1 MGEFKYTRLSDIVD
15 SCLGKARQLSQLSV
29 QQQSTS
35 QVGPLISMCKL
46 DFLYNFIRIHQTL
59 LSDKVYSISQIT
71 QLIELWLWRI
81 FFYFWFFNAVS
92 YMFLRNVLLYNMLSH
107 VCMSIVIHFWEWLG
121 PNHSIILHTFPSE

>member
-46 DFLYNFIRIHQTL
+46 EILYNVIRIHQTI
-59 LSDKVYSISQIT
+59 LSNKVYSSSQIA
-71 QLIELWLWRI
+71 QLIELWLSKI
-81 FFYFWFFNAVS
+81 FFDFYFFNAIS

-107 VCMSIVIHFWEWLG
+107 VCMSIVIHFREWLG
-121 PNHSIILHTFPSE
+121 PNHSIILHAFRSD